1 LFPADGTPQ
10 SARKQWLAGV
20 LDVCG
25 ELRLDAGAVA
35 ALHNGKSLLPV
46 GVVAVVGQFS
56 RGDAVIVRDAAGTEL
71 GRGLAAY
78 ASDEADAI
86 KGCRSE
92 LISSKLGYR
101 GRDVMIHRDDL
112 VLFSSGDTKILS

>member
-1 LFPADGTPQ
+1 VLAIDGNF
-10 SARKQWLAGV
+10 R
-20 LDVCG
+20 
-25 ELRLDAGAVA
+25 
-35 ALHNGKSLLPV
+35 
-46 GVVAVVGQFS
+46 
-56 RGDAVIVRDAAGTEL
+56 RGDAVMLRDAAGTEL

-112 VLFSSGDTKILS
+112 VLFSSVDKKNLS